1 MVVTLIKCDVFLF
14 QQRHS
19 LIFLWLQCW
28 CRTGQTLL
36 DLRANL
42 FERSIFLPSFWRP
55 SMRGKDTLAA
65 VRVLRGNFV
74 QWGIHFSS
82 EKENCN
88 ERQDNLLMRTVIAPN
103 LGWCKLVFTWLLGL
117 FLSCILRLRVKGKVV
132 WIIQFY
138 KICFSG
144 WLIKVSIDWMMNNKG

>member
-1 MVVTLIKCDVFLF
+1 MVVTSIDCDVFF
-14 QQRHS
+14 VSTEAQF
-19 LIFLWLQCW
+19 IFFVITMLMPNRTNVAWLTRQPIPKVNIHA
-28 CRTGQTLL
+28 R
-36 DLRANL
+36 
-42 FERSIFLPSFWRP
+42 ERYFGCCKGAS
-55 SMRGKDTLAA
+55 A
-65 VRVLRGNFV
+65 NFV

-88 ERQDNLLMRTVIAPN
+88 ERQDNLLMRTVITPN